1 MLDEVLHCVTRIKVR
16 LIDLGIECATTLVD
30 NHKIPLLALE
40 LRQLVCALEGT
51 PGSTLYENAGQVLW
65 LTTGRWQ
72 HINTIQAVQKAMRT
86 VLATLENY
94 GKASGASSRPWT

>member
-16 LIDLGIECATTLVD
+16 LIYLGVECATTLVD
-30 NHKIPLLALE
+30 NHKIKLLALE

-65 LTTGRWQ
+65 ITTGRWRY
-72 HINTIQAVQKAMRT
+72 INTIQAVNEAMCS
-86 VLATLENY
+86 VLATLKNY
-94 GKASGASSRPWT
+94 GKS